1 MNRAV
6 WQTILSRV
14 ATDKLLWVQSVCFAL
29 LTAWGARCSVPL
41 PYTPVPVTLQT
52 LFVLLSGMVLGARWG
67 ATAQA
72 QYLLMGFLGLPVFAA
87 GGGFWYLFNPRGTG
101 GYLLAY
107 PLAAYVAGRLL
118 ERTGSRSLVAYLLAG
133 VAGTTVIYA
142 IGAAWLSAFLHL
154 SAVQAVGMGVVPFL
168 LGDAVKIAVAALCAR
183 GLYRLSGTLKQGDR

>member
-6 WQTILSRV
+6 WQTVLSRV

-67 ATAQA
+67 AAAQA

-107 PLAAYVAGRLL
+107 PLAAYVVGAMV
-118 ERTGSRSLVAYLLAG
+118 ERTPKRTLASYLLAG
-133 VAGTTVIYA
+133 AAGTAVIHA
-142 IGAAWLSAFLHL
+142 IGATWLATFLHL
-154 SAVQAVGMGVVPFL
+154 SAVQAVVMGVVPFL

-183 GLYRLSGTLKQGDR
+183 GVHWLSSTVKQGDR

>member
-6 WQTILSRV
+6 WQTVLSRV

-52 LFVLLSGMVLGARWG
+52 LFVLLSGMALGARWG
-67 ATAQA
+67 AAAQA
-72 QYLLMGFLGLPVFAA
+72 QYLLMGFIGLPVFAA

-107 PLAAYVAGRLL
+107 PLAAYVAGMVV
-118 ERTGSRSLVAYLLAG
+118 ERTGSRSLVVYLLAG
-133 VAGTTVIYA
+133 VAGTAVIYT
-142 IGAAWLSAFLHL
+142 IGAAWLSAFLQL
-154 SAVQAVGMGVVPFL
+154 SAVQAVAMGVAPFL
-168 LGDAVKIAVAALCAR
+168 LGDSVKTAVAALCAR
-183 GLYRLSGTLKQGDR
+183 VLHRLSDAIKQRNG

>member
-6 WQTILSRV
+6 WRTVLSRV
-14 ATDKLLWVQSVCFAL
+14 AMDKLLWVQSVCFAL

-67 ATAQA
+67 ASAQV
-72 QYLLMGFLGLPVFAA
+72 QYLLMGFIGLPVFAA

-107 PLAAYVAGRLL
+107 PLAAYLAGRMV
-118 ERTGSRSLVAYLLAG
+118 ERMESRSLVVYLAAG
-133 VAGTTVIYA
+133 VAGTAVIYV
-142 IGAAWLSAFLHL
+142 IGAAWLAVFLHL
-154 SAVQAVGMGVVPFL
+154 GAVQAVAMGVAPFL
-168 LGDAVKIAVAALCAR
+168 LGDSVKIAVAALCAR